1 MTLDRKLSPARTTTA
16 LLALALWALAP
27 CVLAPL
33 HAAAQVRAND
43 NGTGAAIGGY
53 DVVAYFTDHHAE
65 LGSADHTL
73 THAGVVY
80 RFASEAHLALF
91 RASPGRYLP
100 QYGGYCAYAASQG
113 RLVRVDPEAW
123 RIVDGRLYLNYSR
136 EIQTQW
142 EADRARYIREADERW
157 PALSR

>member
-1 MTLDRKLSPARTTTA
+1 MRAFSLV
-16 LLALALWALAP
+16 LALGAL
-27 CVLAPL
+27 VPL
-33 HAAAQVRAND
+33 HALAQHRVND

-53 DVVAYFTDHHAE
+53 DVVAYFADHRAVV
-65 LGSADHTL
+65 GSAEHSL
-73 THAGVVY
+73 THEGVVY
-80 RFASEAHLALF
+80 RFASDAHLALF
-91 RASPGRYLP
+91 RASPARYLP
-100 QYGGYCAYAASQG
+100 QYGGFCAYAASQG

-136 EIQTQW
+136 EIQAQW